1 MIIIGFH
8 FLPMKAVFEPLGL
21 DVVEAN
27 AGLEVEAKVGLEVD
41 WKAGLLEVEAKA
53 GLLEVDAMAGALGSS
68 ANGLDV
74 EETKGRAVEAKG
86 LAVEAKGL
94 AVEAKGLDVEA
105 KGLAVVATGCLTGC
119 LAGLEDSKDPPNNP
133 LDDGLGLAV
142 AASLEAGPR
151 MGKPL
156 PLNPEPCPLPAP
168 PPKALPFLRAD
179 GGTAPDPP
187 QAGTNQGQLHIRL
200 TSSKANPKGH
210 LNS

>member
-1 MIIIGFH
+1 MTRNIFH
-8 FLPMKAVFEPLGL
+8 FLPMNAVFEPLGL
-21 DVVEAN
+21 DVEAK

-41 WKAGLLEVEAKA
+41 GKAGLLEVEAKA
-53 GLLEVDAMAGALGSS
+53 GLLEVDPMAGALGNS
-68 ANGLDV
+68 
-74 EETKGRAVEAKG
+74 AKG
-86 LAVEAKGL
+86 LA
-94 AVEAKGLDVEA
+94 VEA

-119 LAGLEDSKDPPNNP
+119 LAGLEDSKEPPNNP
-133 LDDGLGLAV
+133 FPGLGLAV
-142 AASLEAGPR
+142 ASAGLDEAGLR

-156 PLNPEPCPLPAP
+156 PLNPDPCPLPAP

-187 QAGTNQGQLHIRL
+187 QAGTNQGQLHIRF

>member
-1 MIIIGFH
+1 MTRNIFH
-8 FLPMKAVFEPLGL
+8 FLPMNAVFEPLGL
-21 DVVEAN
+21 DVEAK

-41 WKAGLLEVEAKA
+41 GKAGLLEVEAKA
-53 GLLEVDAMAGALGSS
+53 GLLEVDPMAGALGNS
-68 ANGLDV
+68 AKGL
-74 EETKGRAVEAKG
+74 AVEAKGLAVDAKG

-94 AVEAKGLDVEA
+94 AVEAKGLAVEA

-119 LAGLEDSKDPPNNP
+119 LAGLEDSKEPPNNP
-133 LDDGLGLAV
+133 FPGLGLAV
-142 AASLEAGPR
+142 ASAGLDEAGLR

-156 PLNPEPCPLPAP
+156 PLNPDPCPLPAP

-187 QAGTNQGQLHIRL
+187 QAGTNQGQLHIRF